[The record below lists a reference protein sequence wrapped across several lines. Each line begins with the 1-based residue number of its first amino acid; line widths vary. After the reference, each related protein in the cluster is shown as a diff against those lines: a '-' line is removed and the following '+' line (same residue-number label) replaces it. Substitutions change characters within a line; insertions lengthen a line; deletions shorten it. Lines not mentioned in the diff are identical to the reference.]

1 MLGAAAVAGVAY
13 ALIAPLWHLA
23 GSAVTRWAIVVYR
36 KLLVR
41 PIDLGW
47 LRR

>member
-1 MLGAAAVAGVAY
+1 VAGVACV
-13 ALIAPLWHLA
+13 LIAPLWHLA
-23 GSAVTRWAIVVYR
+23 GMAVTRWAIMLYR
-36 KLLVR
+36 KLLAR